1 MGRANEAA
9 PKRCRGCDKEILI
22 IKTGTFYGRVVVEA
36 EPVWIRQESGGDLFF
51 TADGR
56 AVTGGEVGDAMD
68 DPDTECLFVY
78 IPHKGRC
85 PNNGRAPR
93 ARQRRPSGYR

>member
-1 MGRANEAA
+1 MVRTSKYE
-9 PKRCRGCDKEILI
+9 PHKCRGCNAEVLI
-22 IKTGTFYGRVVVEA
+22 IKTGTYYKNVLVEV
-36 EPVWIRQESGGDLFF
+36 EPIRIRQQTNGEAFV

-56 AVTGGEVGDAMD
+56 VIFGRQAGDADD
-68 DPDTECLFVY
+68 DPDTEFLWAY

-93 ARQRRPSGYR
+93 VRNRPSGYR

>member
-1 MGRANEAA
+1 MAQTSNNE
-9 PKRCRGCDKEILI
+9 PRRCRGCGKEILI
-22 IKTGTFYGRVVVEA
+22 IKSGGFYGRVTVEA
-36 EPVWIRQESGGDLFF
+36 EPVWIQQESGGDIFF

-56 AVTGGEVGDAMD
+56 TVIGREVGDAMD

-93 ARQRRPSGYR
+93 KRRRPSGYR